1 MKKLLLSLVAVVAFS
16 SAQAG
21 MVSTQAAY
29 AEKTGDPLAR
39 QLQRPE
45 VIELLESQGIDRN
58 EAMARIE
65 RLTPSERQELALHL
79 EDAPAGQGFV
89 STAIFLFAVLV
100 VSDALG
106 YTDLFPF
113 VEGPN

>member
-21 MVSTQAAY
+21 MVTTQAAY
-29 AEKTGDPLAR
+29 AEKMGNPLAE

-45 VIELLESQGIDRN
+45 VIELLEANGIDRD
-58 EAMARIE
+58 EAVARFE
-65 RLTPSERQELALHL
+65 RLTPGERQQLAMHI
-79 EDAPAGQGFV
+79 ENAPAGQGFV

-113 VEGPN
+113 VEGAE